1 MPVPTVFAD
10 KGHFCR
16 MRLPSAVFA
25 VFAGKRCF
33 LLFYKGVMS

>member
-10 KGHFCR
+10 KDRFCR
-16 MRLPSAVFA
+16 MLLLSAVFA

-33 LLFYKGVMS
+33 LLYYKAVMS